1 VIEPDVERKNLVL
14 GWALFGLALAL
25 LGGTVIVAIIYL
37 AVD

>member
-1 VIEPDVERKNLVL
+1 MIESDVEHKNLVL